1 MKKIFITALA
11 LLIALSGF
19 SQSKTE
25 PYTLETLLDTGF
37 VKTKISSL
45 GGHQEDCIEIR
56 LTNISDNHFYLKLEP
71 GRRLVSL
78 DTSIQDIFI
87 VKERIIACAPDE
99 EIEFSG
105 YGFCCQS
112 SHSSPYK
119 EAVFSSGYMEDEK
132 WIKIAEVINAH
143 DFPPFVIQS
152 AVWILSDNHSFS
164 SLHADDMESILPLR
178 LALAEELEVEMP
190 WYTLTYV
197 QDTTV
202 LFTDRPKTVTG
213 SFDFVLRNNSF
224 VSVNVRKSSG
234 ELMTTLLRSTPK
246 NPGTYTQRIQL
257 NVRDWPK
264 GRYEVQVIE
273 DNSNIIDRRK
283 FEL

>member
-1 MKKIFITALA
+1 MKKIITTAVA
-11 LLIALSGF
+11 FLISLYSF
-19 SQSKTE
+19 SQSETE
-25 PYTLETLLDTGF
+25 PYTLQALLDSGI
-37 VKTKISSL
+37 VKTEIRSL

-56 LTNISDNHFYLKLEP
+56 LKNISDNHFYLKLEP

-99 EIEFSG
+99 QIEFSG

-112 SHSSPYK
+112 SNSSPYS
-119 EAVFSSGYMEDEK
+119 EAVFSPGYMEDEK
-132 WIKIAEVINAH
+132 WISVAEVINAH
-143 DFPPFVIQS
+143 NFPPSAIQS

-178 LALAEELEVEMP
+178 LALAEELNVEMS

-202 LFTDRPKTVTG
+202 LFTDRPKTISG
-213 SFDFVLRNNSF
+213 SFDFVLRNNSL
-224 VSVNVRKSSG
+224 VSVNIRKSSG
-234 ELMTTLLRSTPK
+234 ELMTTLVKGAPK
-246 NPGTYTQRIQL
+246 NPGTYTQKIQL

-264 GRYEVQVIE
+264 GSYEVRVIQ